1 MIPSLFL
8 HNYLIFKFEK
18 SDWDRYDFPSNL
30 TFDDGHARP
39 AEDPL
44 ITMPRQSQHQIPRTL
59 RRLLMATIGALMGTG
74 CMAVGPD
81 YIRPD
86 SQFPDQWH
94 TGLTNGLASTTSD
107 PQTLAY
113 WWRILDDPVLSGFMA
128 RAVNGNL
135 TLQEAMA
142 RIHEA
147 RARRSGS
154 RSALFP
160 AVDGSAAA
168 AAGDRRSSEGPSNQS
183 ELYSA
188 GFDAGWELD
197 LFGGVRRSVEAADA
211 DLAASH
217 EFLRDILVSLLAE
230 VAVAYVDAR
239 TFQTRL
245 DVAQANLQTQ
255 EETYLIVRA
264 RFESGL
270 SSELPAQQALYNL
283 SGTRAGIP
291 DLESGL
297 EQAKNRLAVLLGL
310 TPGQV
315 HTELAP
321 HRPIPVTPATVAVG
335 IPADVVRQ
343 RPDVRRAERLLAG
356 QTARIGVAAAQL
368 YPSIRLS
375 GSIGLEA
382 LSVGDL
388 VHAPTRIWK
397 IGPAISWPVFDAG
410 AIRANIAVQTAAQEQ
425 ALLQYEQVVLS
436 ALEEVE
442 NSLTTYANEI
452 FRQQFLTTAL
462 QAAQQAAM
470 LARDQYKAG
479 VVSFSEV
486 LEAQRATLSFQDQ
499 LAQSDGS
506 VTTNLIRLYKSL
518 GGGWAALAEYTPI
531 HSE

>member
-1 MIPSLFL
+1 
-8 HNYLIFKFEK
+8 
-18 SDWDRYDFPSNL
+18 
-30 TFDDGHARP
+30 
-39 AEDPL
+39 
-44 ITMPRQSQHQIPRTL
+44 
-59 RRLLMATIGALMGTG
+59 
-74 CMAVGPD
+74 
-81 YIRPD
+81 
-86 SQFPDQWH
+86 
-94 TGLTNGLASTTSD
+94 
-107 PQTLAY
+107 
-113 WWRILDDPVLSGFMA
+113 
-128 RAVNGNL
+128 
-135 TLQEAMA
+135 
-142 RIHEA
+142 
-147 RARRSGS
+147 
-154 RSALFP
+154 
-160 AVDGSAAA
+160 
-168 AAGDRRSSEGPSNQS
+168 
-183 ELYSA
+183 
-188 GFDAGWELD
+188 
-197 LFGGVRRSVEAADA
+197 
-211 DLAASH
+211 
-217 EFLRDILVSLLAE
+217 
-230 VAVAYVDAR
+230 
-239 TFQTRL
+239 
-245 DVAQANLQTQ
+245 
-255 EETYLIVRA
+255 
-264 RFESGL
+264 
-270 SSELPAQQALYNL
+270 
-283 SGTRAGIP
+283 
-291 DLESGL
+291 
-297 EQAKNRLAVLLGL
+297 
-310 TPGQV
+310 
-315 HTELAP
+315 
-321 HRPIPVTPATVAVG
+321 VAVG